1 MCDES
6 FRMFCV
12 YLFSRALFKER
23 KLFCFIRNSL
33 TKWNEMKWN
42 NKKALLIA
50 KRSGKEQLLFVDK
63 NNAALYST
71 MDKILRKSEFLEI
84 LFAYDELFLNNF
96 SKKAKTWSTTTI
108 HLSYLHLNLLTGMI
122 VPLLLVAFFGCHEWS
137 AYK

>member
-6 FRMFCV
+6 FGMFCV
-12 YLFSRALFKER
+12 YLFSHALFKER

-71 MDKILRKSEFLEI
+71 MDKILSKSEFFEI
-84 LFAYDELFLNNF
+84 PFAFKVSTIFQKRLKHEAPQQFTLAIYISICSLAWLFHCCWLLFLAVMNGAHTSN
-96 SKKAKTWSTTTI
+96 
-108 HLSYLHLNLLTGMI
+108 
-122 VPLLLVAFFGCHEWS
+122 
-137 AYK
+137 